1 MALQTARLAALP
13 GGVRAGVAGATCG
26 SRCHQRCQGSNA
38 RRRSDDAAGAGATTF
53 VADEC
58 GSPRTDERTWR
69 DPVPANRSR
78 TENFRESLH
87 QIHERGGSLE
97 LSFKPASGT
106 QERDV
111 VFRVRLL
118 RLNDH
123 ELIVS
128 LPGFAGQGLRVMAG
142 ANVLA
147 SYSVGQNRWSFP
159 TQTLGV
165 RAPVGN
171 GEPGL
176 ALQMPTGVTR
186 CPRRAHERASTN
198 SFNLP
203 DVIGRP
209 LLDPLSAVPAEAANR
224 ANIEAYLANAANG
237 VGLVSDETERELL
250 LPYAGPEYNAKLL
263 NISPGGVG
271 LAISQAQAPVL
282 ERRAFSWLQL
292 PLKPFLPIPVTV
304 TVRRVH
310 THLDSDG
317 TVYAGFGFD
326 FSFHPEQQAFVVGLV
341 RQYVAS
347 ITGAGGLTDGDRA
360 AA

>member
-1 MALQTARLAALP
+1 MKGCPT
-13 GGVRAGVAGATCG
+13 GTDV
-26 SRCHQRCQGSNA
+26 
-38 RRRSDDAAGAGATTF
+38 TF
-53 VADEC
+53 VARATGPTLGDDDRRVTLGVPTIDEQ
-58 GSPRTDERTWR
+58 TWR

-97 LSFKPASGT
+97 LSFKPANGGS

-123 ELIVS
+123 EIIVS
-128 LPGFAGQGLRVMAG
+128 LPGFAGQGLRVLAG

-165 RAPVGN
+165 RTPIGN

-176 ALQMPTGVTR
+176 ALQMPAGVTR

-271 LAISQAQAPVL
+271 LAISQAQAPAL

-292 PLKPFLPIPVTV
+292 PLRPFLPIPVTV

-317 TVYAGFGFD
+317 LVYVGFGFD
-326 FSFHPEQQAFVVGLV
+326 FSFHPEQQAFVIGLV

-347 ITGAGGLTDGDRA
+347 ITGAGGSGDGAGAGPGDRA